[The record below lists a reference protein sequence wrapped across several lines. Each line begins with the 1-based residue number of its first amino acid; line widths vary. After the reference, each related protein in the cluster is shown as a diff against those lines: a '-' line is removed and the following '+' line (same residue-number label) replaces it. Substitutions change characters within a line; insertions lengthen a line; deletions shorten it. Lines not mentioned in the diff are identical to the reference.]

1 MALGT
6 AVDVKPEKSFHHDLV
21 RPTQITVPWVKIIDN
36 EGIDVL
42 DGASPIENPDT
53 EITNSTTHILN
64 VGKAGTLLRLRLK
77 YDDAITT
84 FTTSPA
90 FEVFGR
96 TSTVDSDG
104 AVTAGQWQRLVN
116 LCGNTIVT
124 INHDKAGSGES
135 SQTDVTDGTDMY
147 THPHPADHTFDMDG
161 CDEILVGVAVV
172 INPAAGDKN
181 LVSLWAKVI

>member
-6 AVDVKPEKSFHHDLV
+6 AIPVQPIKSFHHGLV
-21 RPTQITVPWVKIIDN
+21 RPTQIVVPWVKIIDN

-53 EITNSTTHILN
+53 EITNATTHILQ
-64 VGKAGTLLRLRLK
+64 VGKAGTKLRLRLR

-96 TSTVDSDG
+96 STAADG
-104 AVTAGQWQRLVN
+104 TVGAWQRLVN
-116 LCGNTIVT
+116 LCGNTIIT
-124 INHDKAGSGES
+124 IDHDKAGSGES

-147 THPHPADHTFDMDG
+147 THPHPANHTFDLDG
-161 CDEILVGVAVV
+161 CDQILVGVVVV

>member
-6 AVDVKPEKSFHHDLV
+6 AVDVIPHKSLHDNLT
-21 RPTQITVPWVKIIDN
+21 RPTQIVVPWVKIIDD
-36 EGIDVL
+36 EGIDTL

-53 EITNSTTHILN
+53 EITNSTTHIFK
-64 VGKAGTLLRLRLK
+64 VGAAGTKIRLRLK
-77 YDDAITT
+77 YDDGIDT

-96 TSTVDSDG
+96 NTIGST
-104 AVTAGQWQRLVN
+104 AQPWQRLVN
-116 LCGNTIVT
+116 LNGNSIITID
-124 INHDKAGSGES
+124 HDKAGSGES

-147 THPHPADHTFDMDG
+147 THPHPANHTFDLDG
-161 CDEILVGVAVV
+161 CDQILVGVVVV
-172 INPAAGDKN
+172 INPAAGDKD